1 MVSKYISLYTS
12 DSPKW
17 ENITELATGLGWL
30 DLIEN
35 SGADYFV
42 KNGVSKQYVFEL
54 IEGATRVN
62 YGQVCMLFSCLNAWL
77 KLDCRISTRSTLSRQ
92 HVPLLLMALLKS
104 KAVTGRSLNAS
115 LIILVP
121 LSIRTLKC
129 VSIVSTILMY

>member
-62 YGQVCMLFSCLNAWL
+62 YGQVCMLCSCLNA
-77 KLDCRISTRSTLSRQ
+77 
-92 HVPLLLMALLKS
+92 
-104 KAVTGRSLNAS
+104 
-115 LIILVP
+115 
-121 LSIRTLKC
+121 
-129 VSIVSTILMY
+129 